1 MESRQWGQFMSV
13 RMSEAQ
19 AKALLGKHYAPAKPR
34 AKAQKTPK
42 APSQGEQLMAAHL
55 RAENI
60 AFVTEFKFCDSRRWR
75 SDFHLTGTKILIEV
89 EGGTWSGG
97 RHTRGKGYEQDCE
110 KYNWAAAN
118 GWTVLRY
125 TTGQVKSGLAL
136 QGVLMA
142 IGAVNA

>member
-1 MESRQWGQFMSV
+1 
-13 RMSEAQ
+13 MSEAQ
-19 AKALLGKHYAPAKPR
+19 AKALLGKHYAPAKLR

-42 APSQGEQLMAAHL
+42 APSQGEQLMAAQL

-136 QGVLMA
+136 QGVLAAM
-142 IGAVNA
+142 GHDLEGV